1 MTEMNAGAAHGL
13 RIGVDNPAA
22 GQQRAHPMTDH
33 STSRAGYAYA
43 LTAFTLWGV
52 IPLFF
57 KALIPIDSI
66 DIVAHRVLWAVPP
79 LALLLWARGRLG
91 EVKAALANPKVRWTL
106 LLTACLIAVN
116 WLVYILGVNSGH
128 VLATSLGYYLNPL
141 INVLIGRFLL
151 SEHLSRLQW
160 SALGLAAIG
169 IAILA
174 AGSTF
179 TDLWIT
185 LTLGFSFGFYGYF
198 RKKVDVGAAPGLLLE
213 TIILAPLTILWLT
226 SLRDMGDPL
235 WGPSGWHTFLLAIS
249 GVVTALPL
257 LLFTE
262 GARRLPL
269 STIGI
274 LQFLAPTMQ
283 FAMGVFLFGELFT
296 SARALAFAFIWAAI
310 SLYVMALVRQARERK
325 PS

>member
-1 MTEMNAGAAHGL
+1 M
-13 RIGVDNPAA
+13 
-22 GQQRAHPMTDH
+22 
-33 STSRAGYAYA
+33 STSYPQARAGYAYA
-43 LTAFTLWGV
+43 LTAFSLWGI

-57 KALIPIDSI
+57 KALIPVDSL

-79 LALLLWARGRLG
+79 LALLLWARSRLG
-91 EVKAALANPKVRWTL
+91 DVAVALANPRVRWTL
-106 LLTACLIAVN
+106 LLSAGLIAIN
-116 WLVYILGVNSGH
+116 WIVYILGVNSGH

-151 SEHLSRLQW
+151 GERLTRTQW
-160 SALGLAAIG
+160 GALALAGIG

-185 LTLGFSFGFYGYF
+185 LTLAFSFGFYGYF

-213 TIILAPLTILWLT
+213 TILLAPLCVLWLG
-226 SLRDMGDPL
+226 LWRDMGDPL
-235 WGPSGWHTFLLAIS
+235 WGPSNFHTFLLAVS

-262 GARRLPL
+262 GARRLPY
-269 STIGI
+269 STLGI
-274 LQFLAPTMQ
+274 IQFLAPTMQ
-283 FAMGVFLFGELFT
+283 FFMGVFLFGEIFT
-296 SARALAFAFIWAAI
+296 TSRALAFAFIWSAI
-310 SLYVMALVRQARERK
+310 TLYVVALARQPRTKA
-325 PS
+325 S

>member
-1 MTEMNAGAAHGL
+1 MSEA
-13 RIGVDNPAA
+13 
-22 GQQRAHPMTDH
+22 
-33 STSRAGYAYA
+33 STTRAGYAYA
-43 LTAFTLWGV
+43 LTAFTLWGL

-57 KALIPIDSI
+57 KALIPVESL

-91 EVKAALANPKVRWTL
+91 EVAAALRNPRVRWTL
-106 LLTACLIAVN
+106 LLTAGLIAVN

-151 SEHLSRLQW
+151 HETLTRLQW
-160 SALGLAAIG
+160 GALGLAAVG

-174 AGSTF
+174 AGSSF

-185 LTLGFSFGFYGYF
+185 LTLAFSFGFYGYF

-213 TIILAPLTILWLT
+213 TLILAPLTILWLWG
-226 SLRDMGDPL
+226 LRDMSDPL
-235 WGPSGWHTFLLAIS
+235 WGPSDWHTGLLLVS
-249 GVVTALPL
+249 GAVTAVPL

-262 GARRLPL
+262 GARRLPY
-269 STIGI
+269 STLGI

-283 FAMGVFLFGELFT
+283 FLMGVFLFGEAFT
-296 SARALAFAFIWAAI
+296 TGRGLAFAFIWSAI
-310 SLYVMALVRQARERK
+310 TLYVIALVREARRK
-325 PS
+325 RPS